1 MNNHICKAKSLGTGE
16 WVQGYYVQKTDPL
29 LGFTYAYLVNQG
41 HDECTKTLLS
51 SFVTW
56 YQIDPN
62 TVCRYTGLN
71 DKNSNPIFEN
81 DIVEFTI
88 ADTSYKYLVWW
99 NKESNMMTA
108 VPFDG
113 IRFNGYDY
121 YSHLN
126 MHYEEFYLML
136 CDPYCDYRD
145 IKVIGNI
152 FDNPEL
158 MENVAMLNW
167 RNIESEDFEF

>member
-1 MNNHICKAKSLGTGE
+1 MDIYTCRAK
-16 WVQGYYVQKTDPL
+16 
-29 LGFTYAYLVNQG
+29 
-41 HDECTKTLLS
+41 
-51 SFVTW
+51 
-56 YQIDPN
+56 
-62 TVCRYTGLN
+62 GLN
-71 DKNSNPIFEN
+71 DGEWKHGYVGRSDYMTNKLFLFGVEMVIHEIDPDTISRHIGWNDRHDTPIFEN

-126 MHYEEFYLML
+126 MRYEDFCLML

-158 MENVAMLNW
+158 ME
-167 RNIESEDFEF
+167 D